1 MERTNILRFYFSVK
15 AHPSSRSV
23 RVCVRG
29 VRVTVRS
36 PLTLMRDASEITV
49 ERLDSF
55 SPKATVTHFG
65 VVESTRENTR

>member
-15 AHPSSRSV
+15 AHPSRSA

-29 VRVTVRS
+29 ARVTVRS

-55 SPKATVTHFG
+55 SPKATHFG
-65 VVESTRENTR
+65 VVESTRETTR